1 MSVHVCGYV
10 CARASG
16 CGCGCVCMLYRCI
29 LPGPSPPGQEVKRS
43 RGYGGYGGV
52 THAHT
57 DRPVAH
63 HGRPPTGELRR
74 QGPTGPSS
82 ALSPVPLALGPP
94 PPIPLRQLANWP
106 AATRQPDSPP
116 NSPPTPS
123 PRPRPIAPRAR
134 ARATASVPTS
144 RVPSPAV
151 RRVQRALANLDSTR
165 LDSTRLEL
173 ASTRARVTH
182 YRRRPRSCLA
192 QVRLL
197 IDSPAPLGHESG
209 PQRFPG
215 PDSNPRGR
223 PTSRLY
229 HGHRTLPT
237 GESRPQVQDA
247 APPPG
252 GHARLPTGQLPWE
265 GHRPSCPSL

>member
-1 MSVHVCGYV
+1 MDVGRQGRISHIRWATHIDPLGPPVGVDCLLVAHGRLPTGEQPIPSDGPHTWLCNTICDCMCGCIYVGVYGCIWMSVHVCGYV
-10 CARASG
+10 CARASGCG

-106 AATRQPDSPP
+106 AASRQPNSPP
-116 NSPPTPS
+116 NSPPNSLP
-123 PRPRPIAPRAR
+123 PAEANRPQGQGHGHGQCANESGSEPG
-134 ARATASVPTS
+134 SPTS
-144 RVPSPAV
+144 PTSPGKPG
-151 RRVQRALANLDSTR
+151 

-173 ASTRARVTH
+173 ASTRLE
-182 YRRRPRSCLA
+182 LA
-192 QVRLL
+192 STR
-197 IDSPAPLGHESG
+197 APC
-209 PQRFPG
+209 
-215 PDSNPRGR
+215 D
-223 PTSRLY
+223 T
-229 HGHRTLPT
+229 
-237 GESRPQVQDA
+237 
-247 APPPG
+247 PPP
-252 GHARLPTGQLPWE
+252 PP
-265 GHRPSCPSL
+265 